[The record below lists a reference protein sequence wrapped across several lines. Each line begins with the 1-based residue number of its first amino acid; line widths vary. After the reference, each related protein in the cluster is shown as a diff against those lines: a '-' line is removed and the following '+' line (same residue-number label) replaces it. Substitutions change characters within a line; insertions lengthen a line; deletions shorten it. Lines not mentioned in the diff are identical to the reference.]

1 MRERLNAKYYWLL
14 HLKYSFLSGFIL
26 NILLFQKF
34 SFPRECQCLSWYDW
48 FAKWELLRFDKWPK
62 SASGEQTPS
71 NHFHPLPF
79 NFGQNIIWNWKVK
92 LYRNLDQSFLQ
103 ISDVIKYII
112 PWSIDVKAACS
123 WGCSNCLIYL
133 SYWQTY

>member
-1 MRERLNAKYYWLL
+1 MTRNIKTNYTGL
-14 HLKYSFLSGFIL
+14 HLKYFFLSGFIL

-62 SASGEQTPS
+62 PASGEQTPS

-79 NFGQNIIWNWKVK
+79 NFGQNIIWNWKVSCTSVTWS
-92 LYRNLDQSFLQ
+92 NISFLRCDRLMWRLHALGDVQ
-103 ISDVIKYII
+103 THSFIFHIGSRLISHTGK
-112 PWSIDVKAACS
+112 
-123 WGCSNCLIYL
+123 L
-133 SYWQTY
+133 

>member
-1 MRERLNAKYYWLL
+1 MTSIYSCFYKYWSKQKLTSSNLFEGTSKCQILL
-14 HLKYSFLSGFIL
+14 IASLKIL
-26 NILLFQKF
+26 FPFWFHPYILLFQKF

-62 SASGEQTPS
+62 PASGEQTPS

-92 LYRNLDQSFLQ
+92 LYKNLYQNFLH

-112 PWSIDVKAACS
+112 P
-123 WGCSNCLIYL
+123 
-133 SYWQTY
+133 